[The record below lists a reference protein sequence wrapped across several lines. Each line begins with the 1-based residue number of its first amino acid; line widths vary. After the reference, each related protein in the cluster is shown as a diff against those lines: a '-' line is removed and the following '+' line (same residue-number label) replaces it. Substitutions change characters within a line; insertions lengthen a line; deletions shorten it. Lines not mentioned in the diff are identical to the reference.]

1 MSFFYEFS
9 INLTGVTQ
17 KQPFQMSCETE
28 LFGYRVLEAEA
39 QLCRDNGSWL
49 AVGAFLL
56 SDGYKVLLVES
67 LKKTSGSVRSSLA
80 HWSKFTSLCVIK
92 TKKCWSTTKKY
103 PITKAENVLVCPL
116 NINCK
121 HRNLIKQLKYDH
133 FHIRHGWIGNYDRAP
148 TVPNINVQNGVT
160 VPEILWFDAE
170 DQLKHQKKRTNL
182 PASPHQ
188 KKISIYSRS
197 TLKPAYYEP
206 RLCLRWRPLVVIVVM
221 AAKEADR

>member
-1 MSFFYEFS
+1 MAGDWQWEPSYCRMGIRFF
-9 INLTGVTQ
+9 
-17 KQPFQMSCETE
+17 
-28 LFGYRVLEAEA
+28 
-39 QLCRDNGSWL
+39 WL
-49 AVGAFLL
+49 NHSKDERFC
-56 SDGYKVLLVES
+56 KIF
-67 LKKTSGSVRSSLA
+67 SGSL
-80 HWSKFTSLCVIK
+80 IK
-92 TKKCWSTTKKY
+92 IHKLVCNETKKCRPTTKKY